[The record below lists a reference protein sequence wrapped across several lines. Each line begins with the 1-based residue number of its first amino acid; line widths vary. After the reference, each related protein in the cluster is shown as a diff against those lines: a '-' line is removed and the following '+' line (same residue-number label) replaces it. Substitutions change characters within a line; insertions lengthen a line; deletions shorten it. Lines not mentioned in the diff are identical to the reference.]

1 MKKHMI
7 AAAVSA
13 AFAVPAAAQ
22 VTVSG
27 TLDISAYETFKVES
41 GQAPGV
47 APNEFKLNS
56 TRNDGATSGAMAT
69 SELKFD
75 SKEDL
80 GGGLSAFARFSQ
92 QLNVNG
98 GGMTGRDG
106 YIGLSG
112 AFGKV
117 QLGRMNTA
125 INGAASWTGVA
136 TTNTLGSIDSVG
148 SDFIAGTM
156 GVTPDDHTV
165 AGTNEIGNVNS
176 ASAGSYA
183 GRTAGVIQYTTPSFS
198 GLRATAEM
206 IAVGA
211 DNNGTGQAG
220 KGKINQFGLVLD
232 YKAGPFAAALA
243 HGSRETGA
251 EQTTLNSN
259 GITAGAVSAGSEA
272 SSSITW
278 LGASYDFGAAK
289 LFAFH
294 GTREDD
300 RAVTAA
306 VATTQDKVSVSSFGI
321 QVPLGSVTLN
331 ASMFDGSNKQTVA
344 ADDDRD
350 AKGMQ
355 LAARYALSKRT
366 YLYAV
371 YGSSDNK
378 GKTPATPS
386 AATDKVKATQT
397 AFGVVHSF

>member
-27 TLDISAYETFKVES
+27 TLDISAYETLKVES
-41 GQAPGV
+41 GQAPGA
-47 APNEFKLNS
+47 APTEFKLS
-56 TRNDGATSGAMAT
+56 GSRNDGATSGAFAT

-112 AFGKV
+112 TFGKV
-117 QLGRMNTA
+117 QVGRMNTA
-125 INGAASWTGVA
+125 INGAASWTGVG
-136 TTNTLGSIDSVG
+136 TTNTLGSIDSTG

-156 GVTPDDHTV
+156 GVSPNNHV
-165 AGTNEIGNVNS
+165 ASTTAALGNVQS

-198 GLRATAEM
+198 GLTATAEL
-206 IAVGA
+206 ISFNA
-211 DNNGTGQAG
+211 DNDGTSQDGEA
-220 KGKINQFGLVLD
+220 KISQHGLVID

-243 HGSRETGA
+243 HGSRESGVEERVDLQNGVATGGA
-251 EQTTLNSN
+251 S
-259 GITAGAVSAGSEA
+259 AGAEA
-272 SSSITW
+272 SSSLTW

-300 RAVTAA
+300 NAATAA
-306 VATTQDKVSVSSFGI
+306 VATTQDEVSVSSFGI
-321 QVPLGSVTLN
+321 QVPLGSITLN

-350 AKGMQ
+350 VKGMQ
-355 LAARYALSKRT
+355 LSARYALSKRT

-371 YGSSDNK
+371 YGNTENED
-378 GKTPATPS
+378 KTPATP
-386 AATDKVKATQT
+386 AAGNDRLKASQT